1 MTWQEIL
8 QIISTG
14 GLVLVGAYLVWH
26 NTKAAREQR
35 AWQQKQDEHMMRLVE
50 WNMHRMAD
58 AAMPEKDK
66 THE

>member
-14 GLVLVGAYLVWH
+14 GLVLVGAYLVYH

-35 AWQQKQDEHMMRLVE
+35 AWQQKQDEHMAKILEYTV
-50 WNMHRMAD
+50 HRMAD
-58 AAMPEKDK
+58 AAMPEREKRK
-66 THE
+66 